1 MNLLNQQVWHKTLG
15 IGTVVAQDDKYITVE
30 FASKTS
36 KFVYPG
42 QDTFVKFL
50 QAKDPVI
57 QQAILQEIEDK
68 KQAAEAARIAAE
80 EAKRKAEEER
90 RRAEEEACAAEQARL
105 EAEAAAR
112 RRSKTTSPVRTA
124 APKTERIPGKP
135 LTFYVFQGDTFDLEC
150 RGGFIWAP
158 QHNQSGRKVFHWEN
172 MTLVKKGD
180 IILHGCNA
188 RVVAVSVAVSD
199 CYDCDRPKER
209 AFEEAWNN
217 EGRRVDLKYY
227 VFQNPIKTSDYIP
240 EILEYC
246 RVKYSPFD
254 RDGSGNMGYLYELN
268 RELAKVFLR
277 EAVKVN
283 PGIGEVDVVHELLDE
298 PGN

>member
-1 MNLLNQQVWHKTLG
+1 MNLLNQSVKHKSLG
-15 IGTVVAQDDKYITVE
+15 IGRIVAQDDKNITVE

-36 KFVYPG
+36 KFPCSG
-42 QDTFVKFL
+42 SDTFVKFL
-50 QAKDPVI
+50 QAVDPDV
-57 QQAILQEIEDK
+57 QDAILREMEEK
-68 KQAAEAARIAAE
+68 KRAEEGARVAAE
-80 EAKRKAEEER
+80 EAKR
-90 RRAEEEACAAEQARL
+90 RAEETARAAEQTRL
-105 EAEAAAR
+105 KAEAAAR
-112 RRSKTTSPVRTA
+112 RKNKTTSPVRTA

-135 LTFYVFQGDTFDLEC
+135 LTFYVFQGDTFDIEC

-158 QHNQSGRKVFHWEN
+158 QHSQSGGKIFHWEN

-188 RVVAVSVAVSD
+188 RVVAASIAVSD
-199 CYDCDRPKER
+199 CYECDRPKER
-209 AFEEAWNN
+209 TFEDSWNN

-254 RDGSGNMGYLYELN
+254 RDGNGNMGYLYELN

-277 EAVKVN
+277 AAVKVN
-283 PGIGEVDVVHELLDE
+283 PGIGEVDFVRGLLE
-298 PGN
+298 ETGN